1 MRVECYGATLPEADR
16 EHTENQDAFAIVRS
30 PVVTALVCD
39 GAGNAQLAA
48 KRVIVLFERWLA
60 EMTLGQMLAAD
71 PWPHWV
77 RLADSA
83 LLDGSECTLAAVS
96 MIGGEARGVVVGD
109 SRIYLLPEDGGCRL
123 LAEPLSKSRLGSGDA
138 QPTPVT
144 HHMAPHDMLLL
155 VTDGAWTPLGPV
167 RLERAARKAALGHL
181 SDVPPAIL
189 EAAGQR
195 GRADDMTAVA
205 LRLSAH

>member
-1 MRVECYGATLPEADR
+1 MRVECYGATLPQADR
-16 EHTENQDAFAIVRS
+16 EHTENQDAFAIVRV

-48 KRVIVLFERWLA
+48 KRVTVLFERWLA

-83 LLDGSECTLAAVS
+83 LLDGPECTLAAVS
-96 MIGGEARGVVVGD
+96 MIGGEARGVLVGD

-123 LAEPLSKSRLGSGDA
+123 LAEPVSKARLGSGDA
-138 QPTPVT
+138 QATPVR
-144 HHMAPHDMLLL
+144 HHMAAHDMLLL
-155 VTDGAWTPLGPV
+155 ATDGAWTPLGPV

-205 LRLSAH
+205 LRLAAH